1 MPGFSVFVRCI
12 FYVVDIVSIRYKM
25 NDFDF
30 SPSFF
35 FSRAVDYDE
44 EEDEAMKDVDRCV
57 FCC

>member
-1 MPGFSVFVRCI
+1 
-12 FYVVDIVSIRYKM
+12 M

-44 EEDEAMKDVDRCV
+44 EEDEACKEINWCV
-57 FCC
+57 FCCY

>member
-1 MPGFSVFVRCI
+1 
-12 FYVVDIVSIRYKM
+12 M

-44 EEDEAMKDVDRCV
+44 EEDEATVDWSV
-57 FCC
+57 

>member
-1 MPGFSVFVRCI
+1 
-12 FYVVDIVSIRYKM
+12 M

-44 EEDEAMKDVDRCV
+44 EDDETDKDVEWFVRRRC
-57 FCC
+57 